1 MAIRIAA
8 LYRYPVKGL
17 SAERL
22 ARVALLPGECLPEDR
37 RFAIALAATRFDPAR
52 PEWLPKTNFAML
64 MRDEILAE
72 LKTRFDTKSGV
83 LTVERQGQTLFQAS
97 ITDATGCERAA
108 RFFGDFLGGRLQG
121 PPRLV
126 EAPGHTFSDARR
138 KPNAT
143 TYKYV
148 SLVSLPSI
156 GALEKVVETTV
167 DPIRFRAN
175 VYLDG
180 LPAWRELDWIGA
192 EITAGGA
199 QLRVVSAITRCA
211 ATHVNP
217 ATAARDLDVVGTLK
231 RAFGHVIMGVYA
243 EVVSGGDIAEGDT
256 LVAPAMLE

>member
-1 MAIRIAA
+1 MPIRIAA

-22 ARVALLPGECLPEDR
+22 AHVALLRGECLPQDR
-37 RFAIALAATRFDPAR
+37 RFAIALVATHFDPAR

-72 LKTRFDTKSGV
+72 LQTRFDAESGV
-83 LTVERQGQTLFQAS
+83 LTVKRQSRTLFQAP
-97 ITDATGCERAA
+97 ITNPAGRDRAA

-148 SLVSLPSI
+148 SLVSLASI
-156 GALEKVVETTV
+156 GALEKVVERPV

-175 VYLDG
+175 VYLEG

-199 QLRVVSAITRCA
+199 QLRVVSAISRCA

-217 ATAARDLDVVGTLK
+217 ATAARDLDVVGSLQ
-231 RAFGHVIMGVYA
+231 RAFGHINMGVYA
-243 EVVSGGDIAEGDT
+243 EVISGGDIAEGDA
-256 LVAPAMLE
+256 LAPPATA